1 MPERPQAIAFDFN
14 GTLSDDEPILYLV
27 YQELF
32 TELGRPI
39 THEQYLA
46 ELAGRSDEEMFRHWL
61 GRSDSALVAERV
73 ARYNARVADGSTVD
87 EETRAAV
94 RLAATRV
101 PTALVSLALRRE
113 IDPVLDATGL
123 RPALTAIVSLEDV
136 TRAKPDPEAYLLAA
150 ELLGVAPAA
159 MVVVEDTAVGVAAA
173 RSAGARVV
181 GLTRTLGAERL
192 AAADELAERIDT
204 ALVERLLC
212 S

>member
-14 GTLSDDEPILYLV
+14 GTLSDDEPILYAV

-39 THEQYLA
+39 DHEQYLS
-46 ELAGRSDEEMFRHWL
+46 ELAGYSDEEMFTRWL
-61 GRSDSALVAERV
+61 GRSDPALVEERV
-73 ARYNARVADGSTVD
+73 ARYRARVADGSTVD

-94 RLAATRV
+94 RLAAARV
-101 PTALVSLALRRE
+101 PTALVSLALRSE

-123 RPALTAIVSLEDV
+123 RPSLHVIVSLEDV
-136 TRAKPDPEAYLLAA
+136 ERAKPDPEAYLRAA
-150 ELLGVAPAA
+150 ELLGVPPAA
-159 MVVVEDTAVGVAAA
+159 MVVVEDTPAGVAAA
-173 RSAGARVV
+173 RAAGARVV
-181 GLTRTLGAERL
+181 GLTRTVGQERLGAP
-192 AAADELAERIDT
+192 DELAERVDT